1 MKFNEKKTIKT
12 ENLADGQAFKETAK
26 LEFVSILLTSFVAD
40 QFYRSESDGI
50 IRISELIDEIDDLK
64 FVGKAAIYAR
74 TKFGMRSVTHVV
86 AGELAKRAR
95 GLTWTRDFFDK
106 IVFRPDDM
114 MEILSYYFQ
123 TEKKLTNPIRDGFAR
138 ALTRFDEYSLA
149 KYRGEGRKI
158 KLVDVVNLCHP
169 RSTEA
174 IDKLMQGSL
183 KSTDTWESELTRAGQ
198 KASSD
203 EEKAALKADVWKRLI
218 AERKIGYLAL
228 LRNLRN
234 IIEQAPE
241 ILPEALDL
249 LTDKD
254 LIEESLVLPFRFLTA
269 TSELEKL
276 SGDGIRQTLLA
287 LAQAIDLSLA
297 NVPRLDGKHLVVL
310 DTSRSMMG
318 RPIEIGALFASAIY
332 KTNDADFM
340 SFSNEAEYTTLN
352 PADSTATIAKRIIS
366 MAEIG
371 GTNFHAIFEIA
382 DKAYDRII
390 IFSDMQGWIG
400 YEAPT
405 NAFSEYRERTGANPV
420 VFSFDLQ
427 GYGTLQFPEKN
438 VYALAGFSER
448 VFDMMKLL
456 ESDKQALVHEIEKIE
471 LG

>member
-1 MKFNEKKTIKT
+1 MMW
-12 ENLADGQAFKETAK
+12 
-26 LEFVSILLTSFVAD
+26 
-40 QFYRSESDGI
+40 
-50 IRISELIDEIDDLK
+50 
-64 FVGKAAIYAR
+64 R
-74 TKFGMRSVTHVV
+74 T
-86 AGELAKRAR
+86 
-95 GLTWTRDFFDK
+95 
-106 IVFRPDDM
+106 
-114 MEILSYYFQ
+114 
-123 TEKKLTNPIRDGFAR
+123 
-138 ALTRFDEYSLA
+138 
-149 KYRGEGRKI
+149 
-158 KLVDVVNLCHP
+158 
-169 RSTEA
+169 
-174 IDKLMQGSL
+174 
-183 KSTDTWESELTRAGQ
+183 
-198 KASSD
+198 
-203 EEKAALKADVWKRLI
+203 
-218 AERKIGYLAL
+218 
-228 LRNLRN
+228 
-234 IIEQAPE
+234 
-241 ILPEALDL
+241 
-249 LTDKD
+249 
-254 LIEESLVLPFRFLTA
+254 
-269 TSELEKL
+269 
-276 SGDGIRQTLLA
+276 
-287 LAQAIDLSLA
+287 
-297 NVPRLDGKHLVVL
+297 
-310 DTSRSMMG
+310 
-318 RPIEIGALFASAIY
+318 IEIGALFASAIY